1 MHNVSDKRDKRDKSP
16 FLAVWKMN
24 WVSWPRAG
32 GYRGKPQVS
41 PLLFARPLTHPR

>member
-24 WVSWPRAG
+24 AG